1 MFVGT
6 SRAATL
12 WGVSRSAQEKL
23 LLSAMPL
30 DQSSPRRLIFS
41 RAFLPNDLMIAHFN
55 PPLAGSFCDMVIL
68 LPTQIDEGYIYL

>member
-1 MFVGT
+1 MAVG
-6 SRAATL
+6 RCLKRLLARL
-12 WGVSRSAQEKL
+12 GQPQEKL

-30 DQSSPRRLIFS
+30 DQSFPRRSIFS

-55 PPLAGSFCDMVIL
+55 PPLAGSFCDKVIL